1 MEYRFVYQLYA
12 TRADG
17 FTHIKTVKRKNCLS
31 EETQRYPAGN
41 FADKI
46 AHEKHTQVVL
56 CGSNRMDPN
65 NPTEFFKGASTV
77 LA

>member
-12 TRADG
+12 VRSDG
-17 FTHIKTVKRKNCLS
+17 VTNIKTIKRKNCLS
-31 EETQRYPAGN
+31 EETQKYLAGN

-46 AHEKHTQVVL
+46 AHEKHVQVVL
-56 CGSNRMDPN
+56 CGSNQMNPN
-65 NPTEFFKGASTV
+65 NPTEFLKGAKTV